1 MYKLG
6 KQRLFKQFQCGHL
19 IHSNIG
25 VTSDMGAAE
34 CISALSMKF
43 EPFLAIIQLFLPDFE
58 KNPSLTQFA
67 PQSRLGFLQTK
78 FKGKTQLQIC
88 VFT

>member
-1 MYKLG
+1 
-6 KQRLFKQFQCGHL
+6 
-19 IHSNIG
+19 
-25 VTSDMGAAE
+25 MGAAE

-67 PQSRLGFLQTK
+67 PQSRLGFFNKPNSKAKHSFYMCYVYLLK
-78 FKGKTQLQIC
+78 VKSKGSVIEFSLVTSDLFC
-88 VFT
+88 YYFA

>member
-1 MYKLG
+1 
-6 KQRLFKQFQCGHL
+6 
-19 IHSNIG
+19 
-25 VTSDMGAAE
+25 MGAAE
-34 CISALSMKF
+34 CILALSMKF

-78 FKGKTQLQIC
+78 FKGKTQLLYVYLLKVKSKGSVIEFSLVTSDLFC
-88 VFT
+88 YYFA